1 MFKIINN
8 NIMKKK
14 ILFVLLSL
22 FLVSSFTFADD
33 SLKTIKEFR
42 KINQKAFTIGE
53 KLNFEINYGFVTAGT
68 AVLEILPEYQV
79 INGKNCF
86 DVNASVNSNT
96 SFEWVYKFTERFR
109 SLIDADGIFPWRF
122 EQTINEPNYS
132 KIYEANFD
140 QENLKVKIAS
150 TVKGDKKPDEEYN
163 IQQYVHDIISA
174 FYFAR
179 TFDFSGSKEG
189 DLYYI
194 PYFHKNSTVSLPVKF
209 LGRETADVSAGE
221 FKCIMLQPNVKEGD
235 VASKADDIV
244 VWVTDDAIKM
254 PVMVK
259 VNIIIGAVKVELTK
273 YSGLAGPLTSKVN

>member
-1 MFKIINN
+1 
-8 NIMKKK
+8 MKKK
-14 ILFVLLSL
+14 ILLALLS
-22 FLVSSFTFADD
+22 FLITSSLVFADD
-33 SLKTIKEFR
+33 TIMAKKEFR
-42 KINQKAFTIGE
+42 KINQKAFTTGE
-53 KLNFEINYGFVTAGT
+53 RLSFEINYGFVTAGN
-68 AVLEILPEYQV
+68 AVLEILPNYQMF
-79 INGKNCF
+79 NGRNCF
-86 DVNASVNSNT
+86 DVNANVSSNK

-109 SLIDADGIFPWRF
+109 SLIDAEGIFPWRF

-140 QENLKVKIAS
+140 QDNLKVKISS

-179 TFDFSGSKEG
+179 TFDYSGSKEG
-189 DLYYI
+189 DIYYI

-209 LGRETADVSAGE
+209 LGRETVDVSAGE
-221 FKCIMLQPNVKEGD
+221 FRCIMLQPNVKEGD
-235 VASKADDIV
+235 LASKAEDIV
-244 VWVTDDAIKM
+244 VWVTDDALKM
-254 PVMVK
+254 PVLVK

>member
-86 DVNASVNSNT
+86 DVNASVNSNA

>member
-1 MFKIINN
+1 
-8 NIMKKK
+8 MKKK
-14 ILFVLLSL
+14 LLLVLLAL
-22 FLVSSFTFADD
+22 FIVFSHSYADD
-33 SLKTIKEFR
+33 TIKTAKEFR
-42 KINQKAFTIGE
+42 KINQKAFTTGE
-53 KLNFEINYGFVTAGT
+53 RLTFEINYGFVTAGT
-68 AVLEILPEYQV
+68 AILEISPEYQ
-79 INGKNCF
+79 IMNGRKCF
-86 DVNASVNSNT
+86 DVFANVSSNA
-96 SFEWVYKFTERFR
+96 SFEWVYKFTERFK
-109 SLIDADGIFPWRF
+109 SYIDAEGIFPWRF

-140 QENLKVKIAS
+140 QENLKVKISS

-179 TFDFSGSKEG
+179 TFDYSGSKEG
-189 DLYYI
+189 DIYYI
-194 PYFHKNSTVSLPVKF
+194 PYFHKNTTISLPVKF
-209 LGRETADVSAGE
+209 LGRETVDVSAGE
-221 FKCIMLQPNVKEGD
+221 FRCIMLQPNVKEGD
-235 VASKADDIV
+235 LASKAEDIV

>member
-1 MFKIINN
+1 
-8 NIMKKK
+8 MKKK

-22 FLVSSFTFADD
+22 FLISSLTYADDTLKTKTEFRNITQKSFTA
-33 SLKTIKEFR
+33 
-42 KINQKAFTIGE
+42 GE
-53 KLNFEINYGFVTAGT
+53 KLTFEINYGFVTAGT
-68 AVLEILPEYQV
+68 AILEILPDYQM
-79 INGKNCF
+79 INGRKCY
-86 DVNASVNSNT
+86 DINASVNSNT

-109 SLIDADGIFPWRF
+109 SLIDVEGIFPWRF

-163 IQQYVHDIISA
+163 IQQYVNDIISA
-174 FYFAR
+174 FYYAR
-179 TFDFSGSKEG
+179 TFDYSRSKEG

-194 PYFHKNSTVSLPVKF
+194 PYFHKSSTVSLPVKF
-209 LGRETADVSAGE
+209 LGRENADVSAGE
-221 FKCIMLQPNVKEGD
+221 FRCIMLQPNVKEGD
-235 VASKADDIV
+235 LASKAEDIV

-259 VNIIIGAVKVELTK
+259 VNIIIGSVKVELTK
-273 YSGLAGPLTSKVN
+273 YSGLSGPLTSKVN

>member
-1 MFKIINN
+1 
-8 NIMKKK
+8 MKKK
-14 ILFVLLSL
+14 ILFVLLGFFIISSL
-22 FLVSSFTFADD
+22 TFADD
-33 SLKTIKEFR
+33 TIKTVKEFR
-42 KINQKAFTIGE
+42 KINQKAFTFGE
-53 KLNFEINYGFVTAGT
+53 KLSFEINYGFVTAGT
-68 AVLEILPEYQV
+68 AVLEISPDYQMV
-79 INGKNCF
+79 NGRKCF
-86 DVNASVNSNT
+86 DVFANVNSNA
-96 SFEWVYKFTERFR
+96 SFEWVYKFTEHFK
-109 SLIDADGIFPWRF
+109 SYIDVEGIFPWRF

-132 KIYEANFD
+132 KIYDANFD
-140 QENLKVKIAS
+140 QDNLKVKISS

-179 TFDFSGSKEG
+179 TFDYSGSKEG
-189 DLYYI
+189 DIYYI

-273 YSGLAGPLTSKVN
+273 YSGLAGPLTSKVK

>member
-1 MFKIINN
+1 
-8 NIMKKK
+8 MKKK
-14 ILFVLLSL
+14 ILFVLMCL
-22 FLVSSFTFADD
+22 FFVSSLIYADD
-33 SLKTIKEFR
+33 TIKTAKEFR
-42 KINQKAFTIGE
+42 KINQKAFTTGE
-53 KLNFEINYGFVTAGT
+53 RLTFEINYGFVTAGT
-68 AVLEILPEYQV
+68 AILEISPEYQ
-79 INGKNCF
+79 IMNGRKCF
-86 DVNASVNSNT
+86 DVFANVSSNA
-96 SFEWVYKFTERFR
+96 SFEWVYKFTERFK
-109 SLIDADGIFPWRF
+109 SYIDAEGIFPWRF

-140 QENLKVKIAS
+140 QENLKVKISS

-179 TFDFSGSKEG
+179 TFDYSGSKEG
-189 DLYYI
+189 DIYYI
-194 PYFHKNSTVSLPVKF
+194 PYFHKSSTVSLPVKF
-209 LGRETADVSAGE
+209 LGRETVDVSAGE
-221 FKCIMLQPNVKEGD
+221 FRCIMLQPNVKEGD
-235 VASKADDIV
+235 LASKAEDIV